1 MTPKIILRSQSQL
14 VPPTEKFYLTQNKRQ
29 LMAQPVIFKSSYFL
43 RSLKGD
49 IHPFTPNVLVIDDEH
64 IEFRRKNWHLIS
76 EDTETLHFKNITGVT
91 VDSHMF
97 GTTITIKS
105 TGNDPILVQGFW
117 KKEANEIKK
126 LCAQNIAA
134 YSQKNSGEAIA
145 SSIAKAM
152 DGNRSTYSVADE
164 LSKLKTLLDQG
175 VLTREEFEIQKS
187 RILKG

>member
-1 MTPKIILRSQSQL
+1 MTEP
-14 VPPTEKFYLTQNKRQ
+14 
-29 LMAQPVIFKSSYFL
+29 AIFKSSYFL
-43 RSLKGD
+43 RTLNTD
-49 IHPFTPNVLVIDDEH
+49 FHPFTPNVLVIDEEH

-126 LCAQNIAA
+126 LCAKNIAA

-145 SSIAKAM
+145 NSFAKAM
-152 DGNRSTYSVADE
+152 DGNRGTYSVADE
-164 LSKLKTLLDQG
+164 LTKLKSLLDQG
-175 VLTREEFEIQKS
+175 ALTREEFEIQKS
-187 RILKG
+187 RILRG